1 MRIVLT
7 IAALLYAASG
17 LYLVRGDESAV
28 LRRFG
33 RHSPPLRQGGLHYDL
48 PWPFARVDR
57 VPRQSIRTLT
67 LGLPADAM
75 AARPG
80 FGASDSPGADP
91 LVFGIDRQA
100 EYLTGDKNI
109 LNLQLTVQYVVEAPD
124 RWLFDAIA
132 PEVALKRLAEAE
144 LTSLAAECGVDFVQ
158 LSGLAEFQQTALERL
173 RRAATSRDWGVS
185 IEDAAIG
192 HATPPVEVKAA
203 FLDVSNARAERDQT
217 ISKERARGESQVAQ
231 ARSNAS
237 GLLDRAA
244 SERQSRVEM
253 ARADESRLRVLLD
266 ELQAVSAP
274 SEPAPSGTAAATR
287 LPPAELAAR
296 RQRLMRR
303 MFVEFVETTFPKLG
317 RVMFLDPGQATDL
330 VLPPAAPEPATDR

>member
-7 IAALLYAASG
+7 IAGLLYAASG

-33 RHSPPLRQGGLHYDL
+33 RYSPPLRQGGLHYDL

-57 VPRQSIRTLT
+57 VPRQAVRTLT
-67 LGLPADAM
+67 LGLPADSG
-75 AARPG
+75 AARLG
-80 FGASDSPGADP
+80 SGSGAGTGEARLADP
-91 LVFGIDRQA
+91 LMFGIDRQA

-158 LSGLAEFQQTALERL
+158 LSGLAEFQRTVLERL
-173 RRAATSRDWGVS
+173 RRAAAARDWGVS

-231 ARSNAS
+231 SRSSAAA
-237 GLLDRAA
+237 LLDRAA

-253 ARADESRLRVLLD
+253 ARAEESRLRALLD
-266 ELQAVSAP
+266 ELQAVPSPAGHAP
-274 SEPAPSGTAAATR
+274 SVATVPLPS
-287 LPPAELAAR
+287 AELAAR

-303 MFVEFVETTFPKLG
+303 MFVEFVEAKFPTLG
-317 RVMFLDPGQATDL
+317 RVLFLDPGQATDL
-330 VLPPAAPEPATDR
+330 VLPP